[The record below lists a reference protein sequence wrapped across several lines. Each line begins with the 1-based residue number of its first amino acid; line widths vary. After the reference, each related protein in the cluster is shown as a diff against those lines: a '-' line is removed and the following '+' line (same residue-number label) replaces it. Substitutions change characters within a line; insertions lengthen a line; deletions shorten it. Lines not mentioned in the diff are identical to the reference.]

1 MPRLFKSDA
10 SSSKAMARVL
20 VTGASGY
27 IGQHLSL
34 RLLAAGWQVR
44 GMARSARPR
53 LLQEVEWVRGDLA
66 DEQIV
71 TEAVAGCDAIVHLA
85 CLPLAASKQN
95 PVEAMRVNGVGTLRL
110 LEAAQSAGVTTVI
123 YASSGQVYGGRAE
136 LPNRET
142 VAPNPDSSYAASK
155 LCGEN
160 WCRAFA
166 NTTQMTVQILRLFN
180 VYGSAADGSLR
191 PTVESIFLR
200 QLLQGQQPVV
210 RGNLDEGRDF
220 VHVDDVLAA
229 IDLALVHQDPGQVMN
244 IGTGKCTTMVELA
257 RQCARAVG
265 ASIEPRFEMNDQ
277 PALRFCAA
285 TEEAERVLGFRAQVP
300 IVEGLQRLA
309 KTMYAA

>member
-1 MPRLFKSDA
+1 MSTI
-10 SSSKAMARVL
+10 L

-27 IGQHLSL
+27 IGQHLTL
-34 RLLAAGWQVR
+34 RLMAAGWRVR
-44 GMARSARPR
+44 GMARSGRPP
-53 LLQEVEWVRGDLA
+53 LLSQSEWVQGDLDDQRTVMQA
-66 DEQIV
+66 V
-71 TEAVAGCDAIVHLA
+71 TGCDAVVHLA

-95 PVEAMRVNGVGTLRL
+95 PAEAMRVNGVCTLRL
-110 LEAAQSAGVTTVI
+110 LESAQSAGVTTVI

-142 VAPNPDSSYAASK
+142 VTPNPDSPYAASK

-166 NTTQMTVQILRLFN
+166 NTTQMTVHILRLFN
-180 VYGSAADGSLR
+180 VYGPAADGSLR

-229 IDLALVHQDPGQVMN
+229 IDLALVHRDPGQVMN

-257 RQCARAVG
+257 LQCANAVD
-265 ASIEPRFEMNDQ
+265 ASIEPLYEMNDQ
-277 PALRFCAA
+277 PALRFRAA
-285 TEEAERVLGFRAQVP
+285 TEMAESVLGFRAQIP
-300 IVEGLQRLA
+300 LAEGLQRLSGIVGSSA
-309 KTMYAA
+309 LSPING